1 MALAQRSRREVDRR
15 LTSLRETYGQ
25 FHLDQ
30 RTVKNDPT
38 RFEEGRAYIESG
50 HVGAAGALVKSEQGV
65 LLVYHSGGD
74 QWGTPGGGHEPSES
88 LAETARREVREE
100 ASIACRPIDVF
111 YAERKRF
118 VNAADPAQR
127 GYLLELIFEAEYVSG
142 SPDASGDD
150 EIEQTDWFEEP
161 PEPLYDPVA
170 PGTGVW
176 G

>member
-1 MALAQRSRREVDRR
+1 MSLAQRSRREVDRR
-15 LTSLRETYGQ
+15 LTVLRDTYGT
-25 FHLDQ
+25 FPVDH
-30 RTVKNDPT
+30 RTVENDPT
-38 RFEEGRAYIESG
+38 RFEDGRAYIDSG
-50 HVGAAGALVKSEQGV
+50 HVGAAGALVESEQGV
-65 LLVYHSGGD
+65 LLVYHGGGG
-74 QWGTPGGGHEPSES
+74 QWGTPGGGHEPDET

-100 ASIACRPIDVF
+100 TSIVCRPVDIF

-150 EIEQTDWFEEP
+150 EIEQVGWFEEP